1 MRRSAEA
8 SIPIARTLYNFYLTF
23 DRFEDAQALSEHIQK
38 LIDRKRSEVKRDQ
51 HQDRSEEQ
59 LESEQVVW
67 QRIKDLVSEKEHNR
81 QMLALRDLLKGFSHE
96 LGQPITNI
104 RYQIQLQQIRMK
116 RGIGTMDEI
125 QDLFVTILAQTER
138 IGSML
143 DRFRPIVSSK
153 SLQEYF
159 CVNDC
164 VKQVLED
171 LSNRLTQNNITY
183 RLRETSQVSLFGDR
197 VQFSQVFYN
206 LVLNSMQ
213 AISNSGEIVVN
224 ISKKSNYIQILFSDN
239 GPGIPEENRKKIFE
253 PFFSTKDPTSGNG
266 GEGLGLFVVW
276 NILKMYNGT
285 IQVNYKFEKG
295 AQFVIKI
302 PVEEERHEQSSNN

>member
-1 MRRSAEA
+1 
-8 SIPIARTLYNFYLTF
+8 
-23 DRFEDAQALSEHIQK
+23 
-38 LIDRKRSEVKRDQ
+38 
-51 HQDRSEEQ
+51 
-59 LESEQVVW
+59 
-67 QRIKDLVSEKEHNR
+67 
-81 QMLALRDLLKGFSHE
+81 MLALRDLLKGFSHE

-104 RYQIQLQQIRMK
+104 RYQIQLQQLRIK

-138 IGSML
+138 IGFML

-153 SLQEYF
+153 SIQEFF

-164 VKQVLED
+164 IKRVFAD
-171 LSNRLTQNNITY
+171 LSDRLSQSGIKY
-183 RLRETSQVSLFGDR
+183 RLRENAQVNLFGDQI
-197 VQFSQVFYN
+197 QFSQVFYN

-213 AISNSGEIVVN
+213 AISSDGEISVS
-224 ISKKSNYIQILFSDN
+224 ILKKPNYIRILFSDN

-285 IQVNYKFEKG
+285 IQVNHRFEKG
-295 AQFVIKI
+295 AQFIIRI
-302 PVEEERHEQSSNN
+302 PVEEERHESSANN

>member
-1 MRRSAEA
+1 
-8 SIPIARTLYNFYLTF
+8 
-23 DRFEDAQALSEHIQK
+23 
-38 LIDRKRSEVKRDQ
+38 
-51 HQDRSEEQ
+51 
-59 LESEQVVW
+59 
-67 QRIKDLVSEKEHNR
+67 
-81 QMLALRDLLKGFSHE
+81 
-96 LGQPITNI
+96 
-104 RYQIQLQQIRMK
+104 
-116 RGIGTMDEI
+116 MDEI

-213 AISNSGEIVVN
+213 AISNGGEIVVN

-285 IQVNYKFEKG
+285 IQVNHKFEKG